1 MQMII
6 NDLSAKFPVD
16 TISEGRQIMD
26 SFLNTYSKVKKIII
40 NDSVL
45 MDQNYCS
52 FELAKNYRIEQ
63 WRNDPVVDMEAKRRF
78 RVLLNKSVIYDPSEV
93 ELESEFDLEI
103 QGKKYISKGC
113 LLAYET
119 EGVTISFLSDDYWET
134 PEISGYYVTF
144 NEKDE
149 LKEEHVQVPN
159 VSCQKNVEPF
169 EEKYKEKR
177 KEWRAE
183 IRSAQDVLKCKETR
197 FPNLIFCENAING
210 CYKNV
215 GVAEAGQVYKRL
227 LELQVA
233 AEKMGNQF
241 DKRLLPKASPETP
254 LTLEQYETE
263 HTFLLPEGNAQL
275 FSWHTRFTG
284 GYAGRIF
291 FYPDTTQ
298 KKMYIGHIGHKLPTK
313 KYPH

>member
-63 WRNDPVVDMEAKRRF
+63 WRNDPVVDMETKRRF
-78 RVLLNKSVIYDPSEV
+78 RALLNKSVIYDPSEV

-144 NEKDE
+144 NEKDD

-159 VSCQKNVEPF
+159 VLCQKNVEPF

-197 FPNLIFCENAING
+197 FPN
-210 CYKNV
+210 
-215 GVAEAGQVYKRL
+215 
-227 LELQVA
+227 
-233 AEKMGNQF
+233 
-241 DKRLLPKASPETP
+241 
-254 LTLEQYETE
+254 
-263 HTFLLPEGNAQL
+263 
-275 FSWHTRFTG
+275 
-284 GYAGRIF
+284 
-291 FYPDTTQ
+291 
-298 KKMYIGHIGHKLPTK
+298 
-313 KYPH
+313 

>member
-16 TISEGRQIMD
+16 TVAEGRQIMD
-26 SFLNTYSKVKKIII
+26 GFLNTYSKVKKIII

-45 MDQNYCS
+45 LDQNYCS

-63 WRNDPVVDMEAKRRF
+63 WRNDPVVDMETKRRF
-78 RVLLNKSVIYDPSEV
+78 RSLLNKSVVYNPSEV
-93 ELESEFDLEI
+93 ELESEFNLEI
-103 QGKKYISKGC
+103 QGEKYISKGC

-119 EGVTISFLSDDYWET
+119 DGVTISFLSDDYWKI
-134 PEISGYYVTF
+134 PEISGNYVAF
-144 NEKDE
+144 DEDENLNEE
-149 LKEEHVQVPN
+149 YVQVPN
-159 VSCQKNVEPF
+159 VSCQKNIESF
-169 EEKYKEKR
+169 GEKYEEKR
-177 KEWRAE
+177 KEWRSE
-183 IRSAQDVLKCKETR
+183 IRSAQDVLKGKDVV
-197 FPNLIFCENAING
+197 FPNLIFCENAIKG

-215 GVAEAGQVYKRL
+215 GVTEAGQVYKRL
-227 LELQVA
+227 LELQTA
-233 AEKMGNQF
+233 AEKMENQF
-241 DKRLLPKASPETP
+241 DKNLLTKASPETP
-254 LTLEQYETE
+254 QTLEQYETE

-291 FYPDTTQ
+291 FYPDIKQ
-298 KKMYIGHIGHKLPTK
+298 KKIYKGHIGHKLPTK

>member
-1 MQMII
+1 M
-6 NDLSAKFPVD
+6 
-16 TISEGRQIMD
+16 
-26 SFLNTYSKVKKIII
+26 
-40 NDSVL
+40 
-45 MDQNYCS
+45 
-52 FELAKNYRIEQ
+52 
-63 WRNDPVVDMEAKRRF
+63 
-78 RVLLNKSVIYDPSEV
+78 
-93 ELESEFDLEI
+93 
-103 QGKKYISKGC
+103 
-113 LLAYET
+113 
-119 EGVTISFLSDDYWET
+119 TISFLSDDYWET

-144 NEKDE
+144 NEKDD

-241 DKRLLPKASPETP
+241 DKKLLPKASPE
-254 LTLEQYETE
+254 
-263 HTFLLPEGNAQL
+263 H
-275 FSWHTRFTG
+275 R
-284 GYAGRIF
+284 
-291 FYPDTTQ
+291 
-298 KKMYIGHIGHKLPTK
+298 
-313 KYPH
+313 

>member
-1 MQMII
+1 
-6 NDLSAKFPVD
+6 
-16 TISEGRQIMD
+16 MD

-63 WRNDPVVDMEAKRRF
+63 WRNDPVVDMETKRRF
-78 RVLLNKSVIYDPSEV
+78 RALLNKSVIYDPSEV

-103 QGKKYISKGC
+103 QEKKYISKGC

-144 NEKDE
+144 NEKDD

-241 DKRLLPKASPETP
+241 DKKLLPKASPETP

>member
-63 WRNDPVVDMEAKRRF
+63 WRNDPVVDMETKRRF
-78 RVLLNKSVIYDPSEV
+78 RALLNKSVIYDPSEV

-144 NEKDE
+144 NEKDD

-197 FPNLIFCENAING
+197 FPNLS
-210 CYKNV
+210 
-215 GVAEAGQVYKRL
+215 L
-227 LELQVA
+227 L
-233 AEKMGNQF
+233 KM
-241 DKRLLPKASPETP
+241 R
-254 LTLEQYETE
+254 
-263 HTFLLPEGNAQL
+263 
-275 FSWHTRFTG
+275 
-284 GYAGRIF
+284 
-291 FYPDTTQ
+291 
-298 KKMYIGHIGHKLPTK
+298 
-313 KYPH
+313 